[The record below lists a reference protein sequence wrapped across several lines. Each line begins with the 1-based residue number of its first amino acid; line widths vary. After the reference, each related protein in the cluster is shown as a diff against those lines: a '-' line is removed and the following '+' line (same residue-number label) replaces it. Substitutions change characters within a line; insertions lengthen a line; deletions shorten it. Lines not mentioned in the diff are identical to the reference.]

1 MPGNREMTACRID
14 SLAQADAT
22 LKNAASRT
30 LLNHFRTEMER
41 ADGRLPIRA
50 AIDPGALRTCLPR
63 MAILDIS
70 NPLDPVYRLAGTE
83 YCGFIGLDPTGRR
96 YLDLVPAARRQAAAE
111 AYVAIAAHGC
121 AMVTNLVASS
131 DRGRERLFEVLN
143 VPVRDQSGSDDVRY
157 VYVVFSPLDD
167 FGWSWDRS
175 DFSNYRTVMFRAF
188 VDLGRGTPGTFNDLP
203 VVPYRGG
210 TPAAGTGGET
220 SSKVHAAS

>member
-1 MPGNREMTACRID
+1 MPACRID

-30 LLNHFRTEMER
+30 LLAHFRQEMER
-41 ADGRLPIRA
+41 AGGRLPIRA
-50 AIDPGALRTCLPR
+50 AIDPGALRSCLPR

-70 NPLDPVYRLAGTE
+70 NPKDPVYRLAGTE

-96 YLDLVPAARRQAAAE
+96 YLDLVPTARRNAAAE

-121 AMVTNLVASS
+121 AMLTNLVASS

-143 VPVRDQSGSDDVRY
+143 VPVRDHAGATDVRY
-157 VYVVFSPLDD
+157 VYVAFSPLDD
-167 FGWSWDRS
+167 FGWSWDRA

-188 VDLGRGTPGTFNDLP
+188 VDLGCGTPEAFNDKP
-203 VVPYRGG
+203 VVPYCDGR
-210 TPAAGTGGET
+210 PAAGFGGDA
-220 SSKVHAAS
+220 SRKVLAAC